1 MSDLVPVAASAELV
15 TGQPVAQ
22 KRASSG
28 CRTPVSQSSRGAAG
42 IRSGRF
48 FGAALGLVADRL
60 LGEPPVP
67 GRLHPVAAFG
77 SVTVALE
84 RRLYRDARLPG
95 ALYACLG
102 SGLAWAAGRL
112 ARSPALGCYLTTS
125 GRALHTAATDVG
137 DALERGDLDTA
148 RGLLPTLVGRDPAG
162 LDEMGI
168 ARAVVES
175 VAENTTDAIVAPA
188 FWTAAGGAP
197 AAFVHRAADTMD
209 SMVGYRNGRYGR
221 FGAASA
227 QLDDTMAWPA
237 ARLTG
242 ALVALVRPRRAG
254 DILRAVREDAPTHP
268 SPNAGV
274 AEAAFAAALDLQLGG
289 PTRYGPDLERRPL
302 LGRGHPPTA
311 KDIPAAVALSR
322 DVSWALAGLLALL
335 GTVTHQWGRHRRNGA
350 SGPPRGR

>member
-1 MSDLVPVAASAELV
+1 M
-15 TGQPVAQ
+15 
-22 KRASSG
+22 
-28 CRTPVSQSSRGAAG
+28 VSR
-42 IRSGRF
+42 RL

-67 GRLHPVAAFG
+67 GHLHPVAAFG
-77 SVTVALE
+77 SITVALE

-95 ALYACLG
+95 LLYTLMG
-102 SGLAWAAGRL
+102 SGVAGAAGCL
-112 ARSPALGCYLTTS
+112 ARSPALACYLTTS
-125 GRALHTAATDVG
+125 GRALHEAGANVFETLD
-137 DALERGDLDTA
+137 RGDLDAA
-148 RGLLPTLVGRDPAG
+148 RALLPHLVGRDPTG
-162 LDEMGI
+162 LDEAGI

-227 QLDDTMAWPA
+227 HLDDALAWLPA
-237 ARLTG
+237 RMTA

-254 DILRAVREDAPTHP
+254 DVLRTVREDAPAHP

-274 AEAAFAAALDLQLGG
+274 AEAAFAAALGLQLGG
-289 PTRYGPDLERRPL
+289 PTRYGAELEERPR
-302 LGRGHPPTA
+302 LGRGRSPTA
-311 KDIPAAVALSR
+311 QDIPAAVALSR
-322 DVSWALAGLLALL
+322 DVTWALAGLLALL
-335 GTVTHQWGRHRRNGA
+335 GTATHLHQIT
-350 SGPPRGR
+350 SSQQLDV